1 VNVSAWSSRRL
12 VGWIASVVV
21 LAVYGGLAVSVDFR
35 SASGGIHSD
44 EATYYLMAYSL
55 AFDGDLEYRSED
67 LERAFRE
74 FATGPSGIF
83 LKRGTDVTGV
93 RFTLRPPFVE
103 FPGVPDP
110 DPSRLYFGKSY
121 AYPLAAAPFVRLFG
135 TNGFLVLN
143 TLLLW
148 AAFMAVYLFTSARS
162 GPWVGVLWAG
172 AFVFATVVPV
182 YVVWTTPELFNW
194 SLGALAYFFWL
205 YKVVSPSPSSR
216 RTAWL
221 RHPATDLIAA
231 ALIGVVTFSKVT
243 NVLLLL
249 PMGVWL
255 LWTRRWRQ
263 AALAGVVTAVV
274 GGAAFGLNVASS
286 GEWNYQGGDR
296 ATCYGT
302 YPFQQ
307 PGLGL
312 EVCAERGRDE
322 ALGNVIFDPEVFWSN
337 LRHNLVYFVV
347 GRNSG
352 VLPYFCALVFAAVA
366 MLVAW
371 RRVPSWQWL
380 VLAGV
385 VAHALLFIVALP
397 YSYFGGG
404 GTVGNRYFMGAYG
417 ACGFLLPAAVS
428 ARALLVPWVIGG
440 LFTAKLV
447 LTPFQ
452 TSIRPG
458 DYAKQGLYRWL
469 PVELTNVND
478 LPINNE
484 VGRVRIWY
492 GDTGAGDPG
501 FQLYHLDDDTYPQD
515 AGTKSFWVRGK
526 SRGQVLL
533 KTDRPFRRLRLT
545 FTAGPVGTTAGVRL
559 GGRTH
564 VVELGPGQSSTVELP
579 LGRGVPYKNMREAP
593 AWNWVFEVWSTNGF
607 VPAMVEGTD
616 DRRYLGV
623 RVTPVIPD

>member
-1 VNVSAWSSRRL
+1 MNAGATSDRRR
-12 VGWIASVVV
+12 VGWIASLVI
-21 LAVYGGLAVSVDFR
+21 AAIYGGFALSVDFR
-35 SASGGIHSD
+35 SASGGIQSD

-55 AFDGDLEYRSED
+55 AFDGDLEYRRED

-74 FATGPSGIF
+74 FPTGPSGIF
-83 LKRGTDVTGV
+83 LKRGTDVTGM
-93 RFTLRPPFVE
+93 RLIASPPFVA

-110 DPSRLYFGKSY
+110 DDDRLYYGKSY
-121 AYPLAAAPFVRLFG
+121 IYSLAAAPFVRLAG
-135 TNGFLVLN
+135 TNGFLLLN
-143 TLLLW
+143 ALLLW
-148 AAFMAVYLFTSARS
+148 AAFFVVYLFASARS
-162 GPWVGVLWAG
+162 GPWVGLAWAG

-194 SLGALAYFFWL
+194 SLGAVAYFFWL
-205 YKVVSPSPSSR
+205 YKLVSPEPSSP

-221 RHPATDLIAA
+221 RSSWTDWVTA
-231 ALIGVVTFSKVT
+231 ALIGLLTFSKVT

-249 PMGVWL
+249 PMGAWL
-255 LWTRRWRQ
+255 AWTRQWRQ
-263 AALAGVVTAVV
+263 AAAVAALTGVVGA
-274 GGAAFGLNVASS
+274 AAFGVNVAIS

-307 PGLGL
+307 PELGL
-312 EVCAERGRDE
+312 DVCAERGRDE
-322 ALGNVIFDPEVFWSN
+322 ALGNVIFDREVFWSN
-337 LRHNLVYFVV
+337 LRHNLVYFLV

-352 VLPYFCALVFAAVA
+352 LVPYFCALVFAAAA
-366 MLVAW
+366 MLVGW
-371 RRVPSWQWL
+371 RRIPAWQWF

-385 VAHALLFIVALP
+385 VVHGLLFIVALP

-417 ACGFLLPAAVS
+417 AAGFLLPAVVS
-428 ARALLVPWVIGG
+428 LRVLLIPWLVGG

-452 TSIRPG
+452 VSIRPG
-458 DYAKQGLYRWL
+458 DYAKNGIYRWL

-492 GDTGAGDPG
+492 GDSGAGDPG

-515 AGTKSFWVRGK
+515 AGTKSFWVRGE

-533 KTDRPFRRLRLT
+533 KTDRPFSRLRLT
-545 FTAGPVGTTAGVRL
+545 FTAGPVPTTAGVRL
-559 GGRTH
+559 GGREH
-564 VVELGPGQSSTVELP
+564 VIALRAGQSSTVELP
-579 LGRGVPYKNMREAP
+579 LGRGVPYKNMRESP
-593 AWNWVFEVWSTNGF
+593 AWTWVFDVWSTEGF
-607 VPAMVEGTD
+607 VPAMVEGSG
-616 DRRYLGV
+616 DRRFLGV
-623 RVTPVIPD
+623 LVTPLIPE